1 MIYLYTLLTIV
12 VFFLSVKL
20 SKKLAISLL
29 NPFLLTLLLLVAILV
44 IFQIPYKEYQQGT
57 SPLSHFLGLAIVA
70 LAIPLYEQFPQ
81 IRQRWKAISFILL
94 LGTLVSMCSGML
106 LALLLG
112 GTQDIVAALM
122 PKSVTMPLALVITGE
137 IGGEFALSAVGVMV
151 AGLLGAVLGVP
162 ILKLARI
169 TNPQAIGM
177 SLGIA
182 SHALGTARCMELNTK
197 SASYSSLALVICGLL
212 SSFIAPPIFHLA
224 VKWLM

>member
-44 IFQIPYKEYQQGT
+44 IFQIPYKDYQQGT

-106 LALLLG
+106 LALLFG
-112 GTQDIVAALM
+112 CTQDIVAALM

-162 ILKLARI
+162 VLKLVRI

-177 SLGIA
+177 SLGIEIGRA
-182 SHALGTARCMELNTK
+182 H
-197 SASYSSLALVICGLL
+197 V
-212 SSFIAPPIFHLA
+212 
-224 VKWLM
+224 

>member
-1 MIYLYTLLTIV
+1 M
-12 VFFLSVKL
+12 
-20 SKKLAISLL
+20 
-29 NPFLLTLLLLVAILV
+29 
-44 IFQIPYKEYQQGT
+44 
-57 SPLSHFLGLAIVA
+57 AIVA

-151 AGLLGAVLGVP
+151 AGLLGAVLGVQ

-212 SSFIAPPIFHLA
+212 SSFIAPPISI
-224 VKWLM
+224 

>member
-1 MIYLYTLLTIV
+1 MIYLYSVLTV
-12 VFFLSVKL
+12 VAFFLSVKL

-29 NPFLLTLLLLVAILV
+29 NPFLLTLSLL
-44 IFQIPYKEYQQGT
+44 
-57 SPLSHFLGLAIVA
+57 LAIVA

-81 IRQRWKAISFILL
+81 IRRRWKAIGFILL
-94 LGTLVSMCSGML
+94 LGTVVSICSGML
-106 LALLLG
+106 LALLFG
-112 GTQDIVAALM
+112 GTKDIVAALM
-122 PKSVTMPLALVITGE
+122 PKSVTMPLALVIAGE

-151 AGLLGAVLGVP
+151 AGLFGSILGVP

-182 SHALGTARCMELNTK
+182 SHALGTARCMEINAK

-212 SSFIAPPIFHLA
+212 SSFIAPLIFQLA
-224 VKWLM
+224 VKWFM

>member
-1 MIYLYTLLTIV
+1 MIYLYSVLTV
-12 VFFLSVKL
+12 VAFFLSVKL

-44 IFQIPYKEYQQGT
+44 IFQIPYKDYQQGT

-94 LGTLVSMCSGML
+94 LGTLVSMCSGMV

-112 GTQDIVAALM
+112 GSQDIVAALM
-122 PKSVTMPLALVITGE
+122 PKSVTMPLALVITDE
-137 IGGEFALSAVGVMV
+137 IGGESALSAVGVMV

-162 ILKLARI
+162 VLKLAHI
-169 TNPQAIGM
+169 TNPQAIGI

-182 SHALGTARCMELNTK
+182 SHALGTARCMEINAK

-212 SSFIAPPIFHLA
+212 SSFIAPPIFHFA

>member
-1 MIYLYTLLTIV
+1 MIYLYTVLTV
-12 VFFLSVKL
+12 VAFFLSVKL

-29 NPFLLTLLLLVAILV
+29 NPFLLTLLLLLAILI

-94 LGTLVSMCSGML
+94 LGTVVSMCSGML
-106 LALLLG
+106 LALLFG
-112 GTQDIVAALM
+112 GTQEIVAALM

-151 AGLLGAVLGVP
+151 AGLFGAVLGLP
-162 ILKLARI
+162 ILKLAHV
-169 TNPQAIGM
+169 TNAQAIGM

-197 SASYSSLALVICGLL
+197 AASYSSLALVICGLL
-212 SSFIAPPIFHLA
+212 SSFIAPPIFHFA
-224 VKWLM
+224 VKWFM